1 MLPVQGSLAFPRLR
15 ARPGPAAAPP
25 ASHRER
31 RPRDAGQKGNSRF
44 GAAHAA
50 AGTWLRRAYTDTSSP
65 EHAHLAEALILTVI
79 VSTTATVLE
88 FDWGFADQYEGAL
101 FVLDAMVTAC
111 FVVDYAL
118 NLRNARS
125 WRRYA
130 FGPWGIIDLLA
141 ILPVAHWLLLPQLG
155 KTLRFLRFLRFL
167 RVLKAAKDL
176 RRRFELTESD
186 VPESVALPYEV
197 FMVVAVP
204 ATLLFS
210 DLTTRGV
217 ALGAVLLAPLTL
229 CFRQWLV
236 KARHDAAALLVLLA
250 TIAFSVQVALRLDEG
265 GNSLLAVVV
274 VLGAVATSLVSW
286 LRIELAAER

>member
-1 MLPVQGSLAFPRLR
+1 MQGSLALPRLR
-15 ARPGPAAAPP
+15 ARPQPAAAPP
-25 ASHRER
+25 ASRRER
-31 RPRDAGQKGNSRF
+31 QPRDAARKGKGRL
-44 GAAHAA
+44 GEAYAA
-50 AGTWLRRAYTDTSSP
+50 ARTWLRRAYADTTSP
-65 EHAHLAEALILTVI
+65 EHAQLAEALILTVI

-88 FDWGFADQYEGAL
+88 FDPWVAGQYDGAL
-101 FVLDAMVTAC
+101 FALDTMVTAC
-111 FVVDYAL
+111 FMADYAL
-118 NLRNARS
+118 NLRYARS

-141 ILPVAHWLLLPQLG
+141 ILPVAHWLLVPQLG

-176 RRRFELTESD
+176 RRRFELTQSD
-186 VPESVALPYEV
+186 VPESVALSYEV
-197 FMVVAVP
+197 FLVVAVP
-204 ATLLFS
+204 ATLLLS

-217 ALGAVLLAPLTL
+217 ALGAVLLAALTL

-250 TIAFSVQVALRLDEG
+250 TIAFSVQVALRLDES
-265 GNSLLAVVV
+265 GNALLAVVV